1 MKSNIV
7 HLIWN
12 LINSSL
18 ILLIAVWVN
27 ISLYIPK
34 QLETKIDKMEV
45 ELETYKNIH
54 SDSIIIHIDN
64 HINIPKSIKSLK

>member
-7 HLIWN
+7 YLIWN
-12 LINSSL
+12 LINFCL
-18 ILLIAVWVN
+18 ILLIAIWVN

-45 ELETYKNIH
+45 ELETYKNMH

-64 HINIPKSIKSLK
+64 HINIPKSTKTTK